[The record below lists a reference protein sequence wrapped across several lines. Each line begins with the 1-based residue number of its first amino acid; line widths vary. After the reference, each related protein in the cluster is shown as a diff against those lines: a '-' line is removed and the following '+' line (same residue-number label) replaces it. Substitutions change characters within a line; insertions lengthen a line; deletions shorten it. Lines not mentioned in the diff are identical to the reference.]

1 MLPPNDELT
10 ICFAHV
16 AYRLHERFSAL
27 ATGINSFEVRDPE
40 TLERRVGEAEVL
52 VVSGLW
58 QDGLLDRAKKLRFVQ
73 AIGAGTDQFPR
84 EELAKRRIQ
93 LASARGVNYRAVA
106 EHAMALI
113 LALSRRL
120 PEARDNQAQ
129 RVWRGMIGDLSRR
142 EDELGG
148 KMLLVV
154 GLGQI
159 GGRLAQ
165 LAKAFDM
172 RVVGLRRDP
181 AAGRGAADAVHTM
194 SELKTLLPAAD
205 FVALTCPLT
214 KETERLIDANALG
227 RMKPSAHLVNVA
239 RGRVVDEAAL
249 APSSRELSRFVTSVY
264 VAAPALGFGR
274 TDANEFVKLF
284 LEAYRRALGHGK
296 AHLVERDTATGMVK
310 TLLEQVKKRKRT
322 QLVESR
328 TSWKKGRKPLT
339 QCLAWLVRRF
349 VHEPG
354 SPLPV
359 EYSFRHRENVG
370 HTKEW
375 ACRSWG
381 PLPGECCAESRFERR
396 LDQRT
401 RRRS

>member
-1 MLPPNDELT
+1 MLPPNDKLV

-16 AYRLHERFSAL
+16 AYQLHERFSAL
-27 ATGINSFEVRDPE
+27 ETGISSFAARDPE
-40 TLERRVGEAEVL
+40 ALDNRVAEADVL
-52 VVSGLW
+52 VISGLW
-58 QDGLLDRAKKLRFVQ
+58 HNGLLDRAEKLRFIQ

-84 EELAKRRIQ
+84 EELRKRGIR

-120 PEARDNQAQ
+120 PEARDNQAK

-148 KMLLVV
+148 KTLLVV

-194 SELKTLLPAAD
+194 GEFKSLLPAAD

-214 KETERLIDANALG
+214 RETKNLVDGEGARPDETLRPSRECGSWTG
-227 RMKPSAHLVNVA
+227 RRRISAH
-239 RGRVVDEAAL
+239 
-249 APSSRELSRFVTSVY
+249 
-264 VAAPALGFGR
+264 
-274 TDANEFVKLF
+274 
-284 LEAYRRALGHGK
+284 
-296 AHLVERDTATGMVK
+296 
-310 TLLEQVKKRKRT
+310 
-322 QLVESR
+322 
-328 TSWKKGRKPLT
+328 
-339 QCLAWLVRRF
+339 
-349 VHEPG
+349 
-354 SPLPV
+354 
-359 EYSFRHRENVG
+359 
-370 HTKEW
+370 
-375 ACRSWG
+375 
-381 PLPGECCAESRFERR
+381 
-396 LDQRT
+396 
-401 RRRS
+401 